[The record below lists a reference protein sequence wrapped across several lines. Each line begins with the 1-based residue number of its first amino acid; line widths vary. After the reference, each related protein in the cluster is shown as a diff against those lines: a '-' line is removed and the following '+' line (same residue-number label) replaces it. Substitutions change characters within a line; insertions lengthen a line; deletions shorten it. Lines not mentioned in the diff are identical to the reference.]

1 VERLGFWNDIE
12 RQFEISDLFKLREAL
27 EKRLLII
34 NSQYPGR
41 LDQFL
46 EERTMYVKLLE
57 LSSVE
62 DIVEFCAGVHFCLLD
77 FDVWK
82 NLLPYAFL
90 SLTNRDKSRYAL
102 TGILEKW
109 GLDCSCLCF
118 LGYENGS
125 TRIYSLRKEL
135 SFTQFE
141 IVLRFIRMS
150 ESEGDI
156 TASRVLAAIK

>member
-1 VERLGFWNDIE
+1 
-12 RQFEISDLFKLREAL
+12 
-27 EKRLLII
+27 
-34 NSQYPGR
+34 
-41 LDQFL
+41 
-46 EERTMYVKLLE
+46 
-57 LSSVE
+57 
-62 DIVEFCAGVHFCLLD
+62 
-77 FDVWK
+77 
-82 NLLPYAFL
+82 
-90 SLTNRDKSRYAL
+90 L